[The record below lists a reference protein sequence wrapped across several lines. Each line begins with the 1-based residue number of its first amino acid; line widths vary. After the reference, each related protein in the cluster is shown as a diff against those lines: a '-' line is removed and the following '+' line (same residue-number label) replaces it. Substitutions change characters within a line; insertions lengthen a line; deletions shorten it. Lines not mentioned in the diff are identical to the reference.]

1 MVVKK
6 EQNRDSMKVLI
17 LHGWGG
23 TPHGSWRGW
32 LADQMIVSGSVS
44 SVGCPEL
51 PNADQPRQNE
61 WIATIKE
68 VAENFDDQ
76 TILIGHSLGAVAILR
91 LLESFGDH
99 EKIKAAILVCGFT
112 NDLGIE
118 EIKDFFKS
126 GFDWEKIR
134 NGAEKFV
141 IINSDNDPYMKIE
154 EGKILHEKLGG
165 ELIIE
170 HNAGHINEDAG
181 FKEYPRLLEIIK
193 TLLE

>member
-1 MVVKK
+1 MVLKK

-23 TPHGSWRGW
+23 TPRGSWRGW
-32 LADQMIVSGSVS
+32 LADQLTVS
-44 SVGCPEL
+44 SSRFRVLNPEL
-51 PNADQPRQNE
+51 PNADHPKQDE
-61 WIATIKE
+61 WLAKIRETKE
-68 VAENFDDQ
+68 AFDGE

-118 EIKDFFKS
+118 EINDFFKS

-134 NGAEKFV
+134 NGAKKFV

-181 FKEYPRLLEIIK
+181 FKEYPRLLEIIRSI
-193 TLLE
+193 